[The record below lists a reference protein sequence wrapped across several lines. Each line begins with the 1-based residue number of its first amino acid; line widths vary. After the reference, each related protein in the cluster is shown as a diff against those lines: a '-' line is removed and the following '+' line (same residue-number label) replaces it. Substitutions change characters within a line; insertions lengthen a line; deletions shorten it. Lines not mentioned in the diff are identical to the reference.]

1 MSGYFPLSSLD
12 VIYTFC
18 YFGIV
23 SQHSIAGM
31 ATIYVLQDRD
41 DENSGNNSQG
51 LVGGTGRVDFGAGRN
66 DSNSPSL
73 ATTQPVVSIISNLTN
88 TVKPHPK
95 KVISSISAHTVSPTD
110 QRGSQ
115 RTDIRQLRPKTT
127 LEADGNFQFREL
139 LLKSVHCSNAPTA
152 PI

>member
-1 MSGYFPLSSLD
+1 
-12 VIYTFC
+12 
-18 YFGIV
+18 
-23 SQHSIAGM
+23 M

-41 DENSGNNSQG
+41 DENSGNNSQR
-51 LVGGTGRVDFGAGRN
+51 LVGGTGRLDVGAGKN

-95 KVISSISAHTVSPTD
+95 KVFSSISAHTVSPTD
-110 QRGSQ
+110 QRGRQ
-115 RTDIRQLRPKTT
+115 RTDIRHLRPKTT
-127 LEADGNFQFREL
+127 LEADGNFHFREL
-139 LLKSVHCSNAPTA
+139 LLKSFHCSTAPTA